1 MTGFSKRIPGGAG
14 FALTVLI
21 TVGLA
26 AAGPQSPRYDLV
38 IQNGRVMDPES
49 GLDAVRNVGIID
61 GRVAAV
67 SVDELLGSDVIDAEG
82 LVVAPGFIDLHAH
95 GQDARSRRLQ
105 AQDGVTTALDMELG
119 VYPVAAWYTSQD
131 GQAAINYGA
140 TVGHIPVRAKVKH
153 GVDVGHALTNPA
165 FQSASQQLT
174 AWAREP
180 SDSTQLRQT
189 ANLLEEGLAEGGLGI
204 GMGLEYTPGAGRDEV
219 LEIFGVAARHAA
231 TVFVHTRSKGSVE
244 PGSSFEAVQEVIA
257 DAAVTGASVQIV
269 HVASSGLGQT
279 GLILDAVD
287 RATANGLDITMETHA
302 YAATSTRIDSE
313 VYAEGWQERLSIG
326 YGDLLWPATG
336 ERLTQESFDTYRN
349 EGGMVIGF
357 SIPPEE
363 TDRAVIHASVMIASD
378 GLPFITGREHP
389 RGAGTY
395 ARVLG
400 VYARERGSLTL
411 MPCER

>member
-14 FALTVLI
+14 LAVTVLI

-26 AAGPQSPRYDLV
+26 AAGPQSTTYDLV

-67 SVDELLGSDVIDAEG
+67 SVDDLLGSDVIDAEG

-153 GVDVGHALTNPA
+153 GVDVGHAVTNPA

-174 AWAREP
+174 A
-180 SDSTQLRQT
+180 
-189 ANLLEEGLAEGGLGI
+189 
-204 GMGLEYTPGAGRDEV
+204 
-219 LEIFGVAARHAA
+219 
-231 TVFVHTRSKGSVE
+231 
-244 PGSSFEAVQEVIA
+244 
-257 DAAVTGASVQIV
+257 
-269 HVASSGLGQT
+269 
-279 GLILDAVD
+279 
-287 RATANGLDITMETHA
+287 
-302 YAATSTRIDSE
+302 
-313 VYAEGWQERLSIG
+313 
-326 YGDLLWPATG
+326 
-336 ERLTQESFDTYRN
+336 
-349 EGGMVIGF
+349 
-357 SIPPEE
+357 
-363 TDRAVIHASVMIASD
+363 
-378 GLPFITGREHP
+378 
-389 RGAGTY
+389 
-395 ARVLG
+395 
-400 VYARERGSLTL
+400 
-411 MPCER
+411 